1 MASEPAGDSSDQGE
15 IEMSGDHN
23 MNQFTYGRAISGAE
37 RNWVKPGPTQ
47 TIETNS
53 AVGRDMD
60 MDARQISNIQ
70 DQMGHME
77 NHIHFLLNAID
88 TLEKRLHPVL
98 REEPGRPEAE
108 VLSKSMSPMANT
120 LQAFNRRL
128 DNASRNLL
136 GLVERL
142 EV

>member
-1 MASEPAGDSSDQGE
+1 MYQYTNDIHGQKKFYAEQSRP
-15 IEMSGDHN
+15 IL
-23 MNQFTYGRAISGAE
+23 GAAL
-37 RNWVKPGPTQ
+37 NGA
-47 TIETNS
+47 TI
-53 AVGRDMD
+53 GRDMD

-77 NHIHFLLNAID
+77 NHINFLMNAID
-88 TLEKRLHPVL
+88 TLESRLHPVL

-108 VLSKSMSPMANT
+108 GLSKAMSPMAST

-128 DNASRNLL
+128 DNASRNILSI
-136 GLVERL
+136 VDRL